1 MTDFDTLPEATRR
14 AINFMSD
21 RFFLVR
27 ADGTLTNRN
36 DTGLLSEFAF
46 SRETTARRYAARNG
60 ARIYDKE
67 LRRFI

>member
-27 ADGTLTNRN
+27 ADGTPDAVLAAYLTPP
-36 DTGLLSEFAF
+36 TG
-46 SRETTARRYAARNG
+46 
-60 ARIYDKE
+60 
-67 LRRFI
+67 